1 MNRKIQADVQVGIW
15 RDLDGK
21 EYFLSFS
28 DLKYLQNKTYDV
40 LTGRFMKYSE
50 YLEK

>member
-1 MNRKIQADVQVGIW
+1 MDRGTQTEILVGIW

-21 EYFLSFS
+21 EYFLSAD

-40 LTGRFMKYSE
+40 LTGRFTKYFPTHAP
-50 YLEK
+50 